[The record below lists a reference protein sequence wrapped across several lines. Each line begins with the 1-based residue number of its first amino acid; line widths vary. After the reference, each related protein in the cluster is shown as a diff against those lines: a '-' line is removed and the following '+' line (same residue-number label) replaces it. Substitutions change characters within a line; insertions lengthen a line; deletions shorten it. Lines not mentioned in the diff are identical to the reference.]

1 MEDDSWREAWD
12 QREVLSNLYE
22 EEFCELRRQK
32 KIQGR
37 GEDPRWRAGP
47 FLGASRKEGEV
58 HEAVYMHKC
67 GGTGGQEGKEAC

>member
-1 MEDDSWREAWD
+1 MLLQEIF
-12 QREVLSNLYE
+12 LT
-22 EEFCELRRQK
+22 
-32 KIQGR
+32 QGLTVSLMSPALTGR
-37 GEDPRWRAGP
+37 YLITNITWEDPRWRAGP